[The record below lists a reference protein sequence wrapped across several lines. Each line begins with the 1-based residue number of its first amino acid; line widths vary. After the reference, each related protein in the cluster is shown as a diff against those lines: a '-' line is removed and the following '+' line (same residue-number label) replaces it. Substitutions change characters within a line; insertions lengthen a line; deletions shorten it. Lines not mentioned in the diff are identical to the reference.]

1 MHQNGIIKGE
11 IFLIKASAPGKLYI
25 AGEYAVLE
33 PGHPALIVA
42 LDQFITVTLKEADK
56 QGSICSSYSNG
67 ISIPW
72 TRKNGK
78 FYIDERENPFSYIT
92 KSVTIVEQY
101 LQESNYDLKYFDL
114 TIESELDNK
123 DGRKYGLGS
132 SGAVTIATIK
142 AILSLYKISYDSE
155 LLYKLAAITH
165 LSLNSNG
172 SFGDLA
178 ASSYGGWIA
187 YSCFER
193 EWVLEKLANGESI
206 NSLLEQEWPKLMI
219 EPLKAPNDLR
229 LLIGWT
235 GSPASTTSLVDQLND
250 EQNEMNGFYKQF
262 LSDSNQCVSAII
274 SAFKARNITD
284 IQKGIRVNRELLKS
298 LAQKSGVDIET
309 QALTDLCTIAESFNG
324 AAKSSGAGGG
334 DCGIVLFNQHDEIL
348 PMVNKWRE
356 QGIVN
361 LPLQVYKEEKTDYT
375 SIMWED

>member
-1 MHQNGIIKGE
+1 M
-11 IFLIKASAPGKLYI
+11 IKASAPGKLYI

-33 PGHPALIVA
+33 PGNPALIVA

-78 FYIDERENPFSYIT
+78 FYMDERDNPFSYIAS
-92 KSVTIVEQY
+92 SVTIVESY
-101 LQESNYDLKYFDL
+101 LKELGLPLKYFDL

-142 AILSLYKISYDSE
+142 AILQFYNIDYDAE

-165 LSLNSNG
+165 LSLHSNG

-178 ASSYGGWIA
+178 ASSFEGWVA
-187 YSCFER
+187 YSCFEKD
-193 EWVLEKLANGESI
+193 WVINHLENNTL
-206 NSLLEQEWPKLMI
+206 SLVDLLNKDWPKLMI
-219 EPLKAPNDLR
+219 EPLDVPTNLDLY
-229 LLIGWT
+229 IGWT
-235 GSPASTTSLVDQLND
+235 GTPASTTLLVDTMND
-250 EQNEMNGFYKQF
+250 EQHEMNGFYREFLQKSANCVTNLIDSFKQG
-262 LSDSNQCVSAII
+262 DID
-274 SAFKARNITD
+274 AF
-284 IQKGIRVNRELLKS
+284 QEGIRLNRSLLTS

-309 QALTDLCTIAESFNG
+309 QALQNLCQSAEEAGG

-334 DCGIVLFNQHDEIL
+334 DCGIVLFKQENNASTML
-348 PMVNKWRE
+348 E
-356 QGIVN
+356 QWEKHGITN
-361 LPLQVYKEEKTDYT
+361 LPLKVYRTPDT
-375 SIMWED
+375 SHHAIVAEG

>member
-1 MHQNGIIKGE
+1 MIQ
-11 IFLIKASAPGKLYI
+11 ASAPGKLYI

-42 LDQFITVTLKEADK
+42 LDQFITVTLKEAKK

-78 FYIDERENPFSYIT
+78 FCIDERENPFSYIT
-92 KSVTIVEQY
+92 KSVSIVEQY
-101 LQESNYDLKYFDL
+101 LQELNYDLKYFDL
-114 TIESELDNK
+114 TVESELDNK

-142 AILSLYKISYDSE
+142 AMLTFYNIQYTAE

-178 ASSYGGWIA
+178 ASSYEGWVA
-187 YSCFER
+187 YSCFNR
-193 EWVLEKLANGESI
+193 EWALDYMTHNNFSISQMVTEK
-206 NSLLEQEWPKLMI
+206 WPQLMI
-219 EPLKAPNDLR
+219 QQLSAPKDLR

-235 GSPASTTSLVDQLND
+235 GSPASTTFLVDQIND
-250 EQNEMNGFYKQF
+250 EQNDMNGFYKQF
-262 LSDSNQCVSAII
+262 LIDSRACVNQLIQ
-274 SAFKARNITD
+274 AFKDDNIPM
-284 IQKGIRVNRELLKS
+284 IQECIRSNRELLQS
-298 LAQKSGVDIET
+298 LAKISGVDIET
-309 QALTDLCTIAESFNG
+309 QALTDLCTSAEKANG

-334 DCGIVLFNQHDEIL
+334 DCGIVLFNQQDEIL
-348 PMVNKWRE
+348 PMINEWR
-356 QGIVN
+356 QHDIVN
-361 LPLQVYKEEKTDYT
+361 LPLQVYRNKNTNHQPIIWEE
-375 SIMWED
+375 EA

>member
-1 MHQNGIIKGE
+1 MIQ
-11 IFLIKASAPGKLYI
+11 ASAPGKLYI

-42 LDQFITVTLKEADK
+42 LDQFITVTLKEAKK

-78 FYIDERENPFSYIT
+78 FFIDERENPFTYIT

-101 LQESNYDLKYFDL
+101 LQELDYDLKYFDL
-114 TIESELDNK
+114 IIESELDNK

-142 AILSLYKISYDSE
+142 AILSFYEINYTAE

-178 ASSYGGWIA
+178 ASSYEGWVA
-187 YSCFER
+187 YSCFNR
-193 EWVLEKLANGESI
+193 EWALNYMTHPDFSISAMLQEK
-206 NSLLEQEWPKLMI
+206 WPQLMI
-219 EPLKAPNDLR
+219 QQLSAPTDLR

-235 GSPASTTSLVDQLND
+235 GSPASTTFLVDQIND
-250 EQNEMNGFYKQF
+250 EQSEMNGFYRQF
-262 LSDSNQCVSAII
+262 LTDSRECVNALIT
-274 SAFKARNITD
+274 AFKDNNIKK
-284 IQKGIRVNRELLKS
+284 IQDCIRINRRLLQS
-298 LAQKSGVDIET
+298 LAASSGVDIET
-309 QALTDLCTIAESFNG
+309 ETLTNLCSSAEKVNG

-334 DCGIVLFNQHDEIL
+334 DCGIVLFNQQDEIL
-348 PMVNKWRE
+348 PMIAEWRNND
-356 QGIVN
+356 IIN
-361 LPLQVYKEEKTDYT
+361 LPLQVYRNENNNHPP
-375 SIMWED
+375 IIWEDESK